1 MLENYVV
8 VDLEMAGLHTRT
20 DRILEIGAVKV
31 EKGQAVAI
39 FHRMINPKMKL
50 SKEVKELTGI
60 TDEMTEDGCEAEAAV
75 KEFKD
80 FAEGFPLAGHNI
92 MFDFSFLK
100 QCAVNHGGS
109 FEKEGIDTLKL
120 SRKFLPGAE
129 KKTLDY
135 LCSWLGIPRE
145 QSHRAL
151 EDAKAALLLLQYLQE
166 HFEGQEPEAFVPKPL
181 LFQVKKQGPAS
192 ARQKKRLKELADWHK
207 IDLNV
212 EIDSLTRNEASRMTD
227 RILAAYGKAP
237 RSVPGK

>member
-8 VDLEMAGLHTRT
+8 VDLEMTGLHAKT

-31 EKGQAVAI
+31 ENGNNVDT
-39 FHRMINPKMKL
+39 FHRMINPQMKL
-50 SKEVKELTGI
+50 SKEVMELTGI
-60 TDEMTEDGCEAEAAV
+60 TDEMTKGGCEAETAV
-75 KEFKD
+75 KEFQD
-80 FAEGFPLAGHNI
+80 FAKGFPLAGHNI

-100 QCAVNHGGS
+100 QCAVNHGCS

-120 SRKFLPGAE
+120 ARKFLPEAE

-151 EDAKAALLLLQYLQE
+151 EDAKATAVLLQYLQK
-166 HFEGQEPEAFVPKPL
+166 HFERQEPEAFLPKPL
-181 LFQVKKQGPAS
+181 LYKVKKQGPAS

-212 EIDSLTRNEASRMTD
+212 EIDSLTKNEVSRMTD
-227 RILAAYGKAP
+227 RILAAYGKMP
-237 RSVPGK
+237 RNF